1 VSAPHRRGRN
11 WGLIVFVFLIDLG
24 LATAGLLLLQRG
36 LVRDDE
42 VPVAHAGGTP

>member
-1 VSAPHRRGRN
+1 
-11 WGLIVFVFLIDLG
+11 VFVFLIDLG

-42 VPVAHAGGTP
+42 VPAARPGASP

>member
-1 VSAPHRRGRN
+1 MAPPRGRN

-24 LATAGLLLLQRG
+24 LATAGTILLQRG

-42 VPVAHAGGTP
+42 VPAQKLVAP